1 MTTSSK
7 DLWASALEKLP
18 ESHRQQ
24 LAFYDGQD
32 RLEVLSDL
40 HMLTESAKERCIKK
54 RWRFSRP
61 GRKGETVVLRDIFNK
76 MVVWINMFKQIGDT
90 VVQYDPG
97 HAALPWAGV
106 RFILQ
111 VAVGDIVKF
120 DFIVEGAESIA
131 RMLARYAIFED
142 IYLRR
147 ISKASKELENALV
160 RLYSTI
166 LIYQS
171 KAKSFFDQ
179 SSLTRIPRSV
189 FVTEDE
195 FESLARKMDLE
206 QSNVDHCAA
215 IVDAEN
221 QNNINVSL
229 KALSVVQDEKLAGLM
244 ELLRTIDGPIFRMSD
259 QLNGIEDHLD
269 RSNRCD
275 ILRWV
280 SAQPYLEHHEQI
292 SKSALPGTGKWL
304 LEDSTYADWHKG
316 SASSLL
322 WLHGKV
328 GAGKSTLV
336 SMVIEDAMRR
346 FKVGRSPPPVYFYC
360 SRSAAEPERSDP
372 AAILSSIVRQLSCA
386 EPGLPL
392 LPPVIEK
399 YEKKGQ
405 GFSSGGL
412 QIEESRDLI
421 SELIEYYPMTTIVID
436 ALDECDPEKRDMLLD
451 AIENLLQNSSLGL
464 LKVFVSSR
472 DDQDIVCTLREYP
485 NLDLVSSRNSADIE
499 AFVKEETDRLVKKRR
514 LLRNSHA
521 KEELKILIINEV
533 SRNADG
539 MFRWASL
546 QLELLCTMKLDQDVR
561 ARLGRLPPKLEQL
574 YLEIYEKN
582 LLKYSGDFGKS
593 TIRNIMKWLL
603 CAQRQMKTSE
613 FCTAVAMNILPGED
627 LTKEHVLDL
636 CHNFVVFDD
645 SLDVF
650 RFAHLSVREFLEKR
664 AEYMATS
671 CHLLAGETCLLQY
684 IGSSKWSA
692 AETFLQQHYTL
703 DLRGKVA
710 SIADF
715 SGGFHKYATDYWARH
730 CQLIGEEGRENSAP
744 FERIFRFFLSGASN
758 NLSPLKIWIQSSL
771 RRKNDRFLHFILRR
785 EPEDSDYYVA
795 CAYGFREILRARMN
809 GKPTEIR
816 ELGWHLAAE
825 YNEVEALKLLLRNRG
840 ENEISVSLLTK
851 VALNMDPDTL
861 DWVLNESKI
870 EVTKLVCRLDEHHD
884 VAREMAERLMA
895 KYKPSEVSWTALEC
909 AAKFCSGSRFE
920 SLLSQSDDT
929 GISWNW
935 LLEMAGSKGNLE
947 VMRLILD
954 KKGFQIASNIMEAI
968 ANTGDEKAMQLLL
981 DREDSGEITSE
992 VVNAGV
998 SNQNEKV
1005 LSLLLDRGSSG
1016 GISTKAIDRAIEN
1029 RNEKILSLL
1038 LDNGYPMS
1046 QTLVNK
1052 AAARGSVSTL
1062 RLLLDRGG
1070 VITSL
1075 VLWCAAANYPDGANV
1090 MSLLLAEAKDCMITG
1105 EMTEMMK
1112 ITAQSRTQGSG
1123 IMKQLLDRAG
1133 DILITEDI
1141 LMAAARNRYC
1151 GDEMVKMLCGRDWE
1165 MTEEVL
1171 EAMMSQLASE
1181 ETLQLVLD
1189 RLENSKITETI
1200 LLAAAG
1206 NRFFGDQLVGLLL
1219 DRVNLLVVIDPLL
1232 VEAAGN
1238 ENFGLE
1244 VILLLQR
1251 RVGNINVTQAAIE
1264 RAFREGSIRT
1274 TTFLLDHTS
1283 APITE
1288 DAVVEALMSEDIE
1301 KVELVLDRAT
1311 DLPIT
1316 RKVVHTAARYSPL
1329 KCLTL
1334 VWERACR
1341 AEMTEDFTRGL
1352 AQAAIENSSSTMKN
1366 LTFLLNEVKDSIVS
1380 PEALVSMTRA
1390 DHNSM
1395 PILKLLIDHGI
1406 SLQITH
1412 DVLKA
1417 AAGRNWMDDT
1427 SLMTLL
1433 LERSDKIMRTDELFR
1448 AAAGSGGEGVLEVLS
1463 QYCGLAKVPEKWL
1476 NIARL
1481 QDVVNSH
1488 NDGLMEMRFWS
1499 TRDIDLSLGLVR
1511 ELLAQG
1517 AEPDVPDGRGQT
1529 PCMHA
1534 ALLSNILTVQALL
1547 AAGANPNS
1555 KDREGKSPLFFA
1567 AAGGHYGIVEM
1578 LLARGVPIDLED
1590 ADGHTAASMAKQNGH
1605 MKIFR
1610 LLERSRG
1617 TRESQP

>member
-76 MVVWINMFKQIGDT
+76 MVIWINMFKQIGDT

-120 DFIVEGAESIA
+120 DFVVEGAESIA
-131 RMLARYAIFED
+131 RIIARYAIFED
-142 IYLRR
+142 VYLRHT
-147 ISKASKELENALV
+147 SKASKELENALV

-166 LIYQS
+166 LTYQS

-221 QNNINVSL
+221 QSNINDSL
-229 KALSVVQDEKLAGLM
+229 KALSIVQREKHAGLM

-546 QLELLCTMKLDQDVR
+546 QLELLCTMKLDQDIR

-574 YLEIYEKN
+574 YLEIYEQN
-582 LLKYSGDFGKS
+582 LLKYPGDFGKS
-593 TIRNIMKWLL
+593 TICNIMKWLL

-645 SLDVF
+645 GLDVF

-664 AEYMATS
+664 AEYTATS
-671 CHLLAGETCLLQY
+671 CHLLAGETCLLQF
-684 IGSSKWSA
+684 IGSSNWSA

-710 SIADF
+710 SIAAF

-744 FERIFRFFLSGASN
+744 FGRALRFFISDASN
-758 NLSPLKIWIQSSL
+758 DFSPLNIWVQSSL
-771 RRKNDRFLHFILRR
+771 RRAQDRDLLHHCLRY
-785 EPEDSDYYVA
+785 EPQDSTYYVA

-809 GKPTEIR
+809 GNPPENR
-816 ELGWHLAAE
+816 QLGWSLAAE
-825 YNEVEALKLLLRNRG
+825 YNEVGVLKLLLRNRG
-840 ENEISVSLLTK
+840 ENEISVSLLAE

-861 DWVLNESKI
+861 DWVLDESKI
-870 EVTKLVCRLDEHHD
+870 EVTELVCRLDEHHD

-895 KYKPSEVSWTALEC
+895 KYKPSEVSWTVLEC
-909 AAKFCSGSRFE
+909 AAKFCSGSKFE
-920 SLLSQSDDT
+920 SLLSQSDDS
-929 GISWNW
+929 GISWNS
-935 LLEMAGSKGNLE
+935 LLEMAGSMGNLE
-947 VMRLILD
+947 VM
-954 KKGFQIASNIMEAI
+954 K
-968 ANTGDEKAMQLLL
+968 LLL
-981 DREDSGEITSE
+981 GREDSGEITSE
-992 VVNAGV
+992 VINAV
-998 SNQNEKV
+998 VLNQNEKV

-1016 GISTKAIDRAIEN
+1016 RISTEAIDRAIEN

-1038 LDNGYPMS
+1038 LDNWYPMS

-1052 AAARGSVSTL
+1052 AAAQGSVSTL

-1075 VLWCAAANYPDGANV
+1075 VLWCAAGNDLDGANV
-1090 MSLLLAEAKDCMITG
+1090 MSLLLAEAKDCMIMG

-1112 ITAQSRTQGSG
+1112 ITAESRAEGPG

-1133 DILITEDI
+1133 NILITEDI
-1141 LMAAARNRYC
+1141 LMAAASNQGR
-1151 GDEMVKMLCGRDWE
+1151 GDELIEMLAGRDWE

-1171 EAMMSQLASE
+1171 EAMMSQLASKA
-1181 ETLQLVLD
+1181 TLQLVLD

-1206 NRFFGDQLVGLLL
+1206 NRFLGDQLVGLLL
-1219 DRVNLLVVIDPLL
+1219 DRVKLLVVIDPLL

-1238 ENFGLE
+1238 KNFGLE

-1251 RVGNINVTQAAIE
+1251 RVGNINVTREAIE
-1264 RAFREGSIRT
+1264 RAFRRGSIRT
-1274 TTFLLDHTS
+1274 VAFLLDHTS

-1288 DAVVEALMSEDIE
+1288 DAVVAALISDDIE
-1301 KVELVLDRAT
+1301 KVELVLDRGT

-1316 RKVVHTAARYSPL
+1316 RNIVHAAARYSDPG
-1329 KCLTL
+1329 CLAL
-1334 VWERACR
+1334 IWKRACR
-1341 AEMTEDFTRGL
+1341 ARITKYFTRDL
-1352 AQAAIENSSSTMKN
+1352 AQAAIDNKMWPEVNLRFFSDEVMDIVIDPGTLTSIARKGQNS
-1366 LTFLLNEVKDSIVS
+1366 LPLLN
-1380 PEALVSMTRA
+1380 
-1390 DHNSM
+1390 
-1395 PILKLLIDHGI
+1395 LLIEYEIDLEITSEVLQATAGNL
-1406 SLQITH
+1406 SL
-1412 DVLKA
+1412 DGA
-1417 AAGRNWMDDT
+1417 
-1427 SLMTLL
+1427 LMTLL
-1433 LERSDKIMRTDELFR
+1433 LERSDEIMPTDELFR
-1448 AAAGSGGEGVLEVLS
+1448 AAAGSGCKGALEMLS
-1463 QYCGLAKVPEKWL
+1463 KYYDLAEVPEKWL

-1481 QDVVNSH
+1481 HDVVDSRNG
-1488 NDGLMEMRFWS
+1488 GLMEVRLWC
-1499 TRDIDLSLGLVR
+1499 TRRIDLSLDLVR

-1534 ALLSNILTVQALL
+1534 ALSSNILTVQALL

-1555 KDREGKSPLFFA
+1555 KDREGRSPLFFA
-1567 AAGGHYGIVEM
+1567 AVGGHYGIVEM

-1590 ADGHTAASMAKQNGH
+1590 AHGHTAASMAKKNGH

-1617 TRESQP
+1617 R